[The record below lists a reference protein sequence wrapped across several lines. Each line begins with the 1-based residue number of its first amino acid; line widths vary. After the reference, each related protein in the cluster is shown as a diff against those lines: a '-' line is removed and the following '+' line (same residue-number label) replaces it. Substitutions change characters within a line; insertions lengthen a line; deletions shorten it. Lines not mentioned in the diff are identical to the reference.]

1 MSISR
6 NTTAKKLL
14 SEFFLDDNLVYVFLH
29 FLFKSFWQTLV
40 LFSEATDAYN
50 FYLSSRTLSISVNGS
65 TFRRSK
71 PTNGKYC
78 PLVRHFTRNVQAIV
92 YSSNSDTADCLC
104 PDNVYCCLDTTECRF
119 PDRRHCLLLYCVMF
133 TYAHQCFINTPPPS
147 PGLPTSLGRSDVQT
161 GQTIEIDVVC
171 AVP

>member
-14 SEFFLDDNLVYVFLH
+14 SELFLDDNLVYVFLH

-50 FYLSSRTLSISVNGS
+50 FYLSSRSLSIGVNGS

-71 PTNGKYC
+71 PINGKYC
-78 PLVRHFTRNVQAIV
+78 PLVRHLTRNVQAIV
-92 YSSNSDTADCLC
+92 YSFNSDTADY
-104 PDNVYCCLDTTECRF
+104 PDNVYCRPVHHRVSLPGQTALSPVALCHVHLC
-119 PDRRHCLLLYCVMF
+119 PSMF
-133 TYAHQCFINTPPPS
+133 YYPPS
-147 PGLPTSLGRSDVQT
+147 PHLPGLDWRADRSDSSFFINVLT
-161 GQTIEIDVVC
+161 APTPLPG
-171 AVP
+171 